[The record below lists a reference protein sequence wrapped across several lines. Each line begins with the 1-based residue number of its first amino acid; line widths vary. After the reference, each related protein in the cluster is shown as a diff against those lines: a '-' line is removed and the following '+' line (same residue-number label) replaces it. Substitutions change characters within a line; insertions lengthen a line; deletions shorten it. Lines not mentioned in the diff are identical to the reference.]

1 MAAANTS
8 TTGTTPATGTTS
20 ATGTTPSVGA
30 TGSTGATQS
39 TTATSSAAPT
49 AAPTTPGAKPKAGQ
63 TKIVLDPIT
72 RIEGHLRITCV
83 VENGKITDAWN
94 TATMFRGF
102 EIFMKDRDPRDV
114 WHFASRIC
122 GVCPT
127 PHAHASVLAAEH
139 AMGVTTVPDSARIV
153 RNMMEST
160 HVGYDHTLWFYV
172 LNAFDYV
179 NVPNAL
185 KAKPTTQSLK
195 DLQAQLKTVVTSGQ
209 LGPFA
214 NMWWDHPGYKL
225 PPELDLEL
233 TAHYLAAIQ
242 NQQIANDAQ
251 AFMGGKFPMVMNYT
265 PGGMQA
271 LPSVEQIQ
279 YYKGQMAQVA
289 SFIDDVMIPDLLAI
303 APFYIDLAKFGQG
316 VGNYLS
322 WGLFDDETQD
332 PYNRLLPRGAIVG
345 RNLTAVQKV
354 DPNQVKMF
362 TKSSY
367 YGDDVGGGKH
377 PLDAGQL
384 PIQFTS
390 YPDMSPTGPLPSGK
404 YDWTQAAR
412 YGDQNLPMEVGPLA
426 NVLVAYV
433 AGKPYVKS
441 IVDKILAAVGA
452 PGNPAIL
459 MSDLG
464 RIAARVV
471 SAKVNVD
478 FAQQWADELLANI
491 KAGKT
496 DVYTQITP
504 PSSGEGNGGWTAPRG
519 ALAHYIRIENG
530 KTSAYAAVPPS
541 NWNMSPRDDSGVR
554 GPVEQALI
562 GTPVVDATKP
572 LEILRVVHTFDP

>member
-1 MAAANTS
+1 
-8 TTGTTPATGTTS
+8 
-20 ATGTTPSVGA
+20 
-30 TGSTGATQS
+30 
-39 TTATSSAAPT
+39 
-49 AAPTTPGAKPKAGQ
+49 
-63 TKIVLDPIT
+63 
-72 RIEGHLRITCV
+72 
-83 VENGKITDAWN
+83 
-94 TATMFRGF
+94 MFRGF
-102 EIFMKDRDPRDV
+102 EIFMKDRDPRDC

-139 AMGVTTVPDSARIV
+139 AMGVQLVPDSARIV
-153 RNMMEST
+153 RNMMEAT
-160 HVGYDHTLWFYV
+160 HVGYDHILWFYV

-185 KAKPTTQSLK
+185 NAKPTTQSLK
-195 DLQAQLKTVVTSGQ
+195 DLQATLKSFVGSGQ

-214 NMWWDHPGYKL
+214 KMWWDHPGYKL
-225 PPELDLEL
+225 PAELDLEL

-242 NQQIANDAQ
+242 AQQVANDAQ
-251 AFMGGKFPMVMNYT
+251 AFLGGKFPMVMNYA

-271 LPSVEQIQ
+271 LPTIEQIQ
-279 YYKGQMAQVA
+279 YYIGQMDQVKA
-289 SFIDDVMIPDLLAI
+289 FVDDVMVPDLLAI

-322 WGLFDDETQD
+322 WGLFDDQTQD
-332 PYNRLLPRGAIVG
+332 PYNRVFPRGAIVG
-345 RNLTAVQKV
+345 QDLTAVQKV

-362 TKSSY
+362 TKNSY
-367 YGDDVGGGKH
+367 YDDSVGNGKH
-377 PLDAGQL
+377 PLEAGQE
-384 PIQFTS
+384 PINFTS
-390 YPDMSPTGPLPSGK
+390 YPDITGATLPSGK

-412 YGDQNLPMEVGPLA
+412 YGDKNLPMEVGPLA
-426 NVLVAYV
+426 EVLVGYA
-433 AGKPYVKS
+433 AGKPYIKTV
-441 IVDKILAAVGA
+441 VDQVLAAVGA
-452 PGNPAIL
+452 TGKPQVL

-471 SAKVNVD
+471 RAKVNVD
-478 FAQQWADELLANI
+478 FAQQWATELLANI

-496 DVYTQITP
+496 DVYTDPGTP
-504 PSSGEGNGGWTAPRG
+504 GSGEGNGAWNAPRG

-541 NWNMSPRDDSGVR
+541 NWNLSPRDDAGVR

-562 GTPVVDATKP
+562 GTPVADASKP